1 MWLMNDKCRLV
12 AAALISLG
20 AIGNACA
27 RELLHPM
34 FQDHAVLQRDR
45 SVRIWGDADPG
56 AEVVVAIAGA
66 EVRTR
71 ADAKDGRWEAMLPAQ
86 PAGGPHELKVRS
98 STGPTRTVTDI
109 LFGDVWLCSGQSNM
123 EMPVRRVVN
132 SEVEIAR
139 SANERIRLL
148 SVDRKSSSA
157 PRRDFITPVKW
168 EAARPGTVDEFSAV
182 CYFLGRDLQ
191 AATGAPQGLIH
202 SSWGGSVVQAW
213 ISTGTLSELSG
224 YESVPG
230 LLALHARS
238 PEQAEQHWRAMLQEW
253 WSQHDPRHDGP
264 DWRALEFDDSNWLTT
279 AANRIWE
286 EDGHTEFDEFDGI
299 AWYRYTVTLT
309 REQAAAAT
317 LALGPIDDFDAT
329 WVNSK
334 LVGVHDTWNLPREY
348 QLARGVLKPG
358 KNIIA
363 VAVLDSG
370 GGGGLWGDPK
380 QRMLRFASGNTVPLD
395 ATWRYRP
402 ASPLAQTGIP
412 PRAPWGDSQGR
423 STLYNAMVAPLAG
436 YALRGVAWYQGESNV
451 SESAEYERL
460 LPALFQDWRKVFGA
474 DLPFLV
480 VQLADFG
487 PVATRPVDSL
497 WASLRDVQRRV
508 VQADPHAALAVAIDA
523 GDRHDIH
530 PTNKQLVGRRL
541 ALAARRMIY
550 GEDIVSSGPSP
561 IDSSR
566 AGNQVLV
573 RFSNAA
579 SGLVVYGGKQPIG
592 FELCDDENRCEYVD
606 ATVQGDH
613 VLLGIGAIEKPT
625 RVRYAWADSPICN
638 LYNDND
644 LPAVPFEIRIQQ

>member
-1 MWLMNDKCRLV
+1 MNLVNNKGRLL
-12 AAALISLG
+12 AAAMLSLFSMSG
-20 AIGNACA
+20 ASA

-56 AEVVVAIAGA
+56 AEVAVAIAGA

-71 ADAKDGRWEAMLPAQ
+71 ASTEDGRWEAMLQAQ
-86 PAGGPHELKVRS
+86 PAGGPHKLQVRS
-98 STGPTRTVTDI
+98 SSGATRTVTDV

-123 EMPVRRVVN
+123 EMPLRRVTN
-132 SEVEIAR
+132 SDIEIAG
-139 SANERIRLL
+139 STNERIRLL
-148 SVDRKSSSA
+148 GVDRKSSSVA
-157 PRRDFITPVKW
+157 RRDFITPVKW

-191 AATGAPQGLIH
+191 AASGVPQGLIH

-213 ISTGTLSELSG
+213 ISTDTLSALGG
-224 YESVPG
+224 YENARSM
-230 LLALHARS
+230 LALHARS
-238 PEQAEQHWRAMLQEW
+238 PEQAERHWRATQQEW
-253 WSQHDPRHDGP
+253 WSQHDPRHNGP
-264 DWRALEFDDSNWLTT
+264 DWRVLEFDDSSWLTT

-286 EDGHTEFDEFDGI
+286 DDDHAEFSKFDGI

-309 REQAAAAT
+309 REQAGAAT

-329 WVNSK
+329 WVNGAP
-334 LVGVHDTWNLPREY
+334 VGFNDTWTRPREY

-358 KNIIA
+358 ENVIA

-370 GGGGLWGDPK
+370 GGGGLWGEPK
-380 QRMLRFASGNTVPLD
+380 QRMLRLASGETVLLD
-395 ATWRYRP
+395 GAWRYRP

-412 PRAPWGDSQGR
+412 PRAPWGDSQGM
-423 STLYNAMVAPLAG
+423 STLYNAMIAPLAG
-436 YALRGVAWYQGESNV
+436 YTLRGVAWYQGESNV
-451 SESAEYERL
+451 SESAEYARL

-508 VQADPHAALAVAIDA
+508 VQADPHAALAVTIDV
-523 GDRHDIH
+523 GDRYDIH
-530 PTNKQLVGRRL
+530 PTNKQQVGRRL
-541 ALAARRMIY
+541 ALAARRLIH
-550 GEDIVSSGPSP
+550 GEDIVASGPTP
-561 IDSSR
+561 IDARR
-566 AGNQVLV
+566 AAGQVVV

-579 SGLVVYGGKQPIG
+579 SGLVVYGDKQPIG
-592 FELCDDENRCEYVD
+592 FELCDDGNRCEYAD
-606 ATVQGDH
+606 ATVQDDR
-613 VLLGIGAIEKPT
+613 VLLEVGSIGKPS
-625 RVRYAWADSPICN
+625 RVRYAWADSPMCN
-638 LYNDND
+638 LYNESD
-644 LPAVPFEIRIQQ
+644 LPAVPFEIRIQE